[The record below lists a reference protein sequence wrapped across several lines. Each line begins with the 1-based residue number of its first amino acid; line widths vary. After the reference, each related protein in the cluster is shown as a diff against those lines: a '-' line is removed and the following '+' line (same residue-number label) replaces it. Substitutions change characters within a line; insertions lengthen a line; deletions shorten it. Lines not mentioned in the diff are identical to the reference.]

1 MEPVATLEH
10 SYVAINVD
18 KDFQGENGRDAQVV
32 SDIANGLHTPCDQP
46 QLWRYVLSRRSLH
59 FPHPVKSDS
68 NGTLWIFLG
77 TDSGFEG
84 LTGLYYHKIAV
95 MLKPVS

>member
-46 QLWRYVLSRRSLH
+46 GSGATLLLRRSLD
-59 FPHPVKSDS
+59 FPHPVTSDS
-68 NGTLWIFLG
+68 NFTLWIFLG

-84 LTGLYYHKIAV
+84 LTGLYYHKIAAT
-95 MLKPVS
+95 LKPVS